1 MSQIPPVVISIAQ
14 SQLTQK
20 QQAAR
25 KDATREAQSRSAA
38 QARRKAEESR
48 EFVEDMAEATGLI
61 VDEDGRQQQESK
73 KKRRIMDLLADPEGE
88 TADTES
94 VAGPDDPRSHAAAL
108 LADPD
113 APDGHTP
120 PPCIIDVEA

>member
-1 MSQIPPVVISIAQ
+1 MAQIPPVVTSIAQ

-25 KDATREAQSRSAA
+25 KDAAREVPARNAE

-48 EFVEDMAEATGLI
+48 EFVEDMAEATGLT
-61 VDEDGRQQQESK
+61 VDEDGAQQEESK
-73 KKRRIMDLLADPEGE
+73 KKRRLAELLEDN
-88 TADTES
+88 ES
-94 VAGPDDPRSHAAAL
+94 VDTSEPSPPTDTRSHAAAL

-113 APDGHTP
+113 EKDGRTP
-120 PPCIIDVEA
+120 PPCMIDIEA